1 MRILFLILFSVLQLF
16 ATMPIQGLSANIKT
30 NHHLAFKK
38 ASAPSYNYLVSSTID
53 EDNDTEDE
61 DEDCG
66 NDNNC
71 YIWSHCNK
79 SNTKKYYTLFAILSA
94 PNYSAVQNFC
104 FCKIPIYLF
113 VENFRI

>member
-16 ATMPIQGLSANIKT
+16 VTMPIQGLAANIKT

-53 EDNDTEDE
+53 EDNDSEDDE
-61 DEDCG
+61 DYG
-66 NDNNC
+66 HNNNC
-71 YIWSHCNK
+71 YIWNHYNK
-79 SNTKKYYTLFAILSA
+79 SSTKKYYTLFAIHSA
-94 PNYSAVQNFC
+94 PNYSVVQNYR